1 MLQEN
6 KFEASIEVGL
16 CRPLS
21 PNISILPVFGVMSML
36 ENTDSFLLLQ
46 NLLWLHDDIRV
57 I

>member
-21 PNISILPVFGVMSML
+21 PNISILPVFGLMSML

-46 NLLWLHDDIRV
+46 NLLWLHSDIRV